1 MCWDRALK
9 RLIAWEMWIWCLS
22 ALPSLFFE
30 ILYRKAKCSETEGI
44 LDSCPFCPEIVL
56 PNVGGGLFNQANNVL
71 IRSKILLFFSP
82 GSDVF
87 VMSWHREA
95 YLHCEDGEELYYS
108 YLMCVCSL
116 NIYFCCCLF
125 LIPDTYDVYPML
137 HFKGLF
143 CLQCIHGIL
152 TWFDPF
158 CQASLNI
165 FHSCCL

>member
-1 MCWDRALK
+1 
-9 RLIAWEMWIWCLS
+9 MWIWCLS